1 MSGGRFNYAD
11 GNLKSEMFGL
21 VDEPYNVME
30 DDEISELVWDVL
42 NLIHDLDY
50 YQSGDTCREA
60 YIESKK
66 EFKKKWFG
74 NRDERLEKIV
84 DKKIER
90 LREEV
95 NEMIGEHNKKH

>member
-1 MSGGRFNYAD
+1 MSGGKFCYYNKL
-11 GNLKSEMFGL
+11 LKDEMF
-21 VDEPYNVME
+21 VYSDRPNNVME

-50 YQSGDTCREA
+50 YQSGDTCRET

-74 NRDERLEKIV
+74 NRKIRIEKIV
-84 DKKIER
+84 DKKIDQ

-95 NEMIGEHNKKH
+95 KEMIGDTE

>member
-11 GNLKSEMFGL
+11 CNLKSEMFGW

-50 YQSGDTCREA
+50 YQSGDTAEKHISNQRK
-60 YIESKK
+60 SLKRSGSVTDRK
-66 EFKKKWFG
+66 DL
-74 NRDERLEKIV
+74 NRS
-84 DKKIER
+84 
-90 LREEV
+90 
-95 NEMIGEHNKKH
+95 

>member
-1 MSGGRFNYAD
+1 MSGGKFGYYNKY
-11 GNLKSEMFGL
+11 LKDEMF
-21 VDEPYNVME
+21 VHSDRPNNVME

-50 YQSGDTCREA
+50 YQSGDTCRET

-74 NRDERLEKIV
+74 NRSERLEQIV
-84 DKKIER
+84 DKKIEQ

-95 NEMIGEHNKKH
+95 KEMIGDR

>member
-11 GNLKSEMFGL
+11 CNLKSEMFGW
-21 VDEPYNVME
+21 VDEPFNVME

-42 NLIHDLDY
+42 ELIRVYDY
-50 YQSGDTCREA
+50 YCCSDTGRDT
-60 YIESKK
+60 YIKRK
-66 EFKKKWFG
+66 NEFKKKWFG

-95 NEMIGEHNKKH
+95 KEMIGDQE

>member
-11 GNLKSEMFGL
+11 GNLKSEMFGW
-21 VDEPYNVME
+21 VDEPYDVME
-30 DDEISELVWDVL
+30 DEEISELVWDVL

-50 YQSGDTCREA
+50 YQSGDTCRET

-95 NEMIGEHNKKH
+95 NEMIGEHNEKH

>member
-11 GNLKSEMFGL
+11 RNLKSEMFGW

-42 NLIHDLDY
+42 ELIRVFDY
-50 YQSGDTCREA
+50 YRCSDTGRDT
-60 YIESKK
+60 YIKRK
-66 EFKKKWFG
+66 NEFKKKWFG
-74 NRDERLEKIV
+74 NRKNRLEKIV

-95 NEMIGEHNKKH
+95 NEMIGDM

>member
-1 MSGGRFNYAD
+1 MSGGKFGYYNQY
-11 GNLKSEMFGL
+11 LKEEMF
-21 VDEPYNVME
+21 VHSDRPNNVME

-50 YQSGDTCREA
+50 YQSGDTCRET
-60 YIESKK
+60 YIESKN

-74 NRDERLEKIV
+74 NRKIRIEKIV
-84 DKKIER
+84 DKKIDQ

-95 NEMIGEHNKKH
+95 KEMIGDM

>member
-1 MSGGRFNYAD
+1 MSGGRFNYYND
-11 GNLKSEMFGL
+11 YLKSEMFGYGG
-21 VDEPYNVME
+21 DKPINVME

-50 YQSGDTCREA
+50 YQSGDTCRET

-74 NRDERLEKIV
+74 NRSERLEQIV
-84 DKKIER
+84 DKKIEQ

-95 NEMIGEHNKKH
+95 KEMIGETE

>member
-1 MSGGRFNYAD
+1 
-11 GNLKSEMFGL
+11 MFGW
-21 VDEPYNVME
+21 VAEPYNVME

-50 YQSGDTCREA
+50 YQSGDTCRET

-74 NRDERLEKIV
+74 NRKIRLENII
-84 DKKIER
+84 DRKIED
-90 LREEV
+90 LKTEIA
-95 NEMIGEHNKKH
+95 EMIGETK

>member
-1 MSGGRFNYAD
+1 MSGGKFGHYNKY
-11 GNLKSEMFGL
+11 LKDEMF
-21 VDEPYNVME
+21 VHSDRPNNVME

-50 YQSGDTCREA
+50 YQSGDTCRET

-66 EFKKKWFG
+66 KFKKKWFG
-74 NRDERLEKIV
+74 NRKIRIEKIV

-95 NEMIGEHNKKH
+95 KEMIGDQE

>member
-11 GNLKSEMFGL
+11 CNLKSEMFGW
-21 VDEPYNVME
+21 VDEPCNVME

-50 YQSGDTCREA
+50 YKSGDTCRET
-60 YIESKK
+60 YIESKT

-74 NRDERLEKIV
+74 NRKIRLEKII
-84 DKKIER
+84 DRKIED
-90 LREEV
+90 LKTEIA
-95 NEMIGEHNKKH
+95 EMIGETK

>member
-1 MSGGRFNYAD
+1 MSGGIFNYAD
-11 GNLKSEMFGL
+11 GNLKSEMFGYG
-21 VDEPYNVME
+21 DKPINVME
-30 DDEISELVWDVL
+30 DDEVSELVWDVL

-50 YQSGDTCREA
+50 YQSGDTCRET

-74 NRDERLEKIV
+74 NRKIRIEKIV

-95 NEMIGEHNKKH
+95 KEMIGETE

>member
-11 GNLKSEMFGL
+11 GNLKSEMFGYG
-21 VDEPYNVME
+21 DKPINVME
-30 DDEISELVWDVL
+30 DDEVSELVWDVL

-50 YQSGDTCREA
+50 YQSGDTCRET

-74 NRDERLEKIV
+74 NRSERLEQIV
-84 DKKIER
+84 DKKIEQ

-95 NEMIGEHNKKH
+95 KEMIGETE